1 MGKEYDFNRGVR
13 GRYAGR
19 LAEPRNVIVLDPDA
33 PLAAPYIIFFR
44 SSIVNSSTT
53 GSPRCLCCRM
63 RAIFA
68 EVLS

>member
-44 SSIVNSSTT
+44 SSSENSFST
-53 GSPRCLCCRM
+53 GSPRRLCPRM
-63 RAIFA
+63 REIFPA
-68 EVLS
+68 VPS